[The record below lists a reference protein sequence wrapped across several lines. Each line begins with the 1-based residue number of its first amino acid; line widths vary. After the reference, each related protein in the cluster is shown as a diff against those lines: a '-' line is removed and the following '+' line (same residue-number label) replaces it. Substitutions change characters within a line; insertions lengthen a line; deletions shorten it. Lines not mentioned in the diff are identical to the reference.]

1 MLPGPWG
8 AARII
13 PLLVIDQAEDVLPV
27 TEALAEGGIKVFE
40 IGLRTPAAI
49 EAIRLAVR
57 GGVGTVAAGTVTN
70 ATQLRQ
76 VIDAGAEF
84 GVSPAF
90 TPSLSKAVVD
100 NKFPFIPGIG
110 SVSEA
115 LAALEAG
122 FSHQKLY
129 PADLL
134 GAEKFAKS
142 LASVLPEISLMPS
155 GGVGEHNLQTYL
167 SQPNVFAVS
176 GSWLAPQALVAER
189 RFDEIRDRAREA
201 LELVP

>member
-8 AARII
+8 TARII
-13 PLLVIDQAEDVLPV
+13 PLLVIDLADDVLPV
-27 TEALAEGGIKVFE
+27 TEALADGGITVFE

-49 EAIRLAVR
+49 DAIRLAVQA
-57 GGVGTVAAGTVTN
+57 GVGTVAAGTVTN
-70 ATQLRQ
+70 PEQLSQ
-76 VIDAGAEF
+76 VIDAGAAF

-100 NKFPFIPGIG
+100 NNFPFIPGIG

-115 LAALEAG
+115 LAAWESG
-122 FSHQKLY
+122 FAHQKLY

-134 GAEKFAKS
+134 GAEKFAKA
-142 LASVLPEISLMPS
+142 LASVLPDISLMPS
-155 GGVGEHNLQTYL
+155 GGVGEPNLQNYL
-167 SQPNVFAVS
+167 AQPNVFAVS

-189 RFDEIRDRAREA
+189 RFDEIRDRARRA

>member
-1 MLPGPWG
+1 MRPGPWG

-13 PLLVIDQAEDVLPV
+13 PLLVIDRAEDVLPV
-27 TEALAEGGIKVFE
+27 TEALADGGITVFE

-49 EAIRLAVR
+49 DAIRFAVQA
-57 GGVGTVAAGTVTN
+57 GVGTVAAGTVTN
-70 ATQLRQ
+70 PEQLSQ
-76 VIDAGAEF
+76 VIDAGAAF

-90 TPSLSKAVVD
+90 TPSLSKAVLES
-100 NKFPFIPGIG
+100 NFPFIPGIG

-115 LAALEAG
+115 LVASESG

-134 GAEKFAKS
+134 GAEKFANA

-155 GGVGEHNLQTYL
+155 GGVGEQNLQAYL
-167 SQPNVFAVS
+167 MQPNVFAVS
-176 GSWLAPQALVAER
+176 GSWLAPRALVAER
-189 RFDEIRDRAREA
+189 RFEEIRVRARKA
-201 LELVP
+201 MELVP